1 MVMRERGACRGSVGL
16 VCRHLYRPGTSTATS
31 SSTGTGT
38 GAVSRTGTG
47 TGTGTGSRTGTGT
60 RARAGIGT
68 SNRVCK
74 CAGIDL
80 ASVVFDWNITLR
92 LSEEILSLPLPSR
105 TAFAL
110 H

>member
-16 VCRHLYRPGTSTATS
+16 VCRHLYRPGTS
-31 SSTGTGT
+31 
-38 GAVSRTGTG
+38 TGTG

>member
-16 VCRHLYRPGTSTATS
+16 VCRHLYRPCT
-31 SSTGTGT
+31 STGTGT
-38 GAVSRTGTG
+38 GTGTG
-47 TGTGTGSRTGTGT
+47 SGTGSRTGTGT

>member
-16 VCRHLYRPGTSTATS
+16 VCRHLYRPGTSTG
-31 SSTGTGT
+31 TGTGT
-38 GAVSRTGTG
+38 CTGTGAGTGTG